1 MEEKKYKHS
10 FARRM
15 TRRVMLVLLVMMSAL
30 GFLIY
35 YITKELVVEISGST
49 VHNTIQTTGE
59 IICSQMLEVS
69 VAVENNIFDIER
81 NLGQPDEIQR
91 ITERIVK
98 LNPRIRSCGIS
109 FIENYYPNKGHAF
122 CPYTWKDDSL
132 QVNTQKGTPLGDY
145 LESEWFKEAV
155 AKDSAYWSKPFFDA
169 HEKERPFVAYLQP
182 IHDRQGRVVA
192 ILGADLS
199 LEFMTDLLVKQ
210 DSATTAEGWI
220 AVAQSY
226 LLQHDGT
233 YITHPEKK
241 RILKANYFRHFQ
253 DADEPGIAKKLIADM
268 KKGVKSEDEIEK
280 AVIIDR
286 DNCYVFYSPIKNTDW
301 VLATEMPSIALEMFG
316 IIGGLL
322 ALLIIVFI
330 LMVTFLVCRLA
341 ISHVS
346 KPLKHLSATA
356 DEIANGKFNTALPVI
371 DSHDE
376 IHKLRDSFENMQ
388 LSLTDYIEKLKSTT
402 AAKASIE
409 SELKIAHDIQ
419 MSMLPK
425 TYPAFPERHDV
436 DIYGQVTPAKA
447 VGGDL
452 YDFYIRDNK
461 LIFCIGDVSG
471 KGVPASLVMA
481 VTRSLFRNISAYTQA
496 PDRIVVAVNDAL
508 SDNNESS
515 MFVTFF
521 VGVLDL
527 ASGHLDYANAAH
539 NPPLVLRGSE
549 VSTLPCES
557 NIPVGVMPGW
567 SYTVETLQMEPG
579 DSLFL
584 YTDGLNE
591 AEDIEHQQFG
601 MERVE
606 QVAKTTANTPQTLIE
621 AMTSSVEQFVGN
633 AEQSDDLTML
643 AIHYTL
649 DTHTSNLNPQSSNLN
664 PQTSNLNNNE

>member
-330 LMVTFLVCRLA
+330 LMVTFLVCQLA
-341 ISHVS
+341 ISQVS

-649 DTHTSNLNPQSSNLN
+649 DTHTSILNPQTSNLNPQSSNLN
-664 PQTSNLNNNE
+664 NNE

>member
-591 AEDIEHQQFG
+591 AEDIDHQQFG

-606 QVAKTTANTPQTLIE
+606 QVAKTTVNTPQTLIE

-649 DTHTSNLNPQSSNLN
+649 DTHTSNLNPQ
-664 PQTSNLNNNE
+664 TSNPNNNE

>member
-1 MEEKKYKHS
+1 MEDKKYRHS

-15 TRRVMLVLLVMMSAL
+15 TRRVMLVLFVMMSTL

-35 YITKELVVEISGST
+35 YTTNDVVIKICGST
-49 VHNTIQTTGE
+49 VHNSIQTTRE

-69 VAVENNIFDIER
+69 VAVDNNIFDIER
-81 NLGQPDEIQR
+81 NLSQPDEMQH
-91 ITERIVK
+91 ITERIIMQ
-98 LNPRIRSCGIS
+98 NPRIRSCGIS
-109 FIENYYPNKGHAF
+109 FIENYYPKKGRIF
-122 CPYTWKDDSL
+122 CPYSWKDDSL

-169 HEKERPFVAYLQP
+169 HEKERPFVAYLHP
-182 IHDRQGRVVA
+182 IHDKQGRVVA

-199 LEFMTDLLVKQ
+199 LEFMTDLLAKQ
-210 DSATTAEGWI
+210 DSTTIDEDLI
-220 AVAQSY
+220 ILAQSY
-226 LLQHDGT
+226 LLSHDGT

-241 RILKANYFRHFQ
+241 RILKANYFRHIQ
-253 DADEPGIAKKLIADM
+253 DDEEPGIAEKLIGDM
-268 KKGVKSEDEIEK
+268 KKGARSENET
-280 AVIIDR
+280 ANAIIINR
-286 DNCYVFYSPIKNTDW
+286 DKCFIFYSPIKNIDW
-301 VLATEMPSIALEMFG
+301 VLATEMPTISLEMFG
-316 IIGGLL
+316 IIIGLM
-322 ALLIIVFI
+322 ALFITVVI

-341 ISHVS
+341 ISQVS

-356 DEIANGKFNTALPVI
+356 DEIANGQFNTALPVI

-388 LSLTDYIEKLKSTT
+388 LSLTEYIEKLKSTT

-481 VTRSLFRNISAYTQA
+481 VTRSLFRNISAYTQS

-508 SDNNESS
+508 SDNNESN

-549 VSTLPCES
+549 VSALPCES
-557 NIPVGVMPGW
+557 NIPVGVMPEW

-579 DSLFL
+579 DTLFL

-591 AEDIEHQQFG
+591 AEDIDHQQFG

-621 AMTSSVEQFVGN
+621 AMTLSVEQFVGN

-649 DTHTSNLNPQSSNLN
+649 DTHTSNLNPQ
-664 PQTSNLNNNE
+664 TSNLNNND

>member
-330 LMVTFLVCRLA
+330 LMVTFLVCQLA
-341 ISHVS
+341 ISQVS

-649 DTHTSNLNPQSSNLN
+649 DTHTSNLNPQ
-664 PQTSNLNNNE
+664 TSNPNNNE

>member
-81 NLGQPDEIQR
+81 NLGQPDEMQR

-330 LMVTFLVCRLA
+330 LMVTFLVCRIA

-579 DSLFL
+579 DCLFL

-591 AEDIEHQQFG
+591 AEDIDHQQFG

-606 QVAKTTANTPQTLIE
+606 QVAKTTVNTPQTLIE

-649 DTHTSNLNPQSSNLN
+649 DTHTSNLNPQ
-664 PQTSNLNNNE
+664 TSNPNNNE

>member
-81 NLGQPDEIQR
+81 NLGQPNEMQR

-330 LMVTFLVCRLA
+330 LMVTFLVCQLA
-341 ISHVS
+341 ISQVS

-356 DEIANGKFNTALPVI
+356 DEIANGKFNTVLPVI

-557 NIPVGVMPGW
+557 NIPVGVMPEW

-649 DTHTSNLNPQSSNLN
+649 NTHPSNLN

>member
-81 NLGQPDEIQR
+81 NLGQPNEMQR

-330 LMVTFLVCRLA
+330 LMVTFLVCQLA
-341 ISHVS
+341 ISQVS

-557 NIPVGVMPGW
+557 NIPVGVMPEW
-567 SYTVETLQMEPG
+567 SYTVETLQMEKG
-579 DSLFL
+579 DCLFL

-591 AEDIEHQQFG
+591 AEDIDHQQFG

-649 DTHTSNLNPQSSNLN
+649 NTHPSNLN

>member
-649 DTHTSNLNPQSSNLN
+649 DTHTSNLNPQ
-664 PQTSNLNNNE
+664 TSNPNNNE

>member
-15 TRRVMLVLLVMMSAL
+15 TRRVILVLLVMMSAL

-59 IICSQMLEVS
+59 IISSQMQEVS
-69 VAVENNIFDIER
+69 VAVDNNIFDIER
-81 NLGQPDEIQR
+81 NLGQPDEMQR

-98 LNPRIRSCGIS
+98 QNPRIRSCGIS
-109 FIENYYPNKGHAF
+109 FIENYYPNKGRTF

-132 QVNTQKGTPLGDY
+132 QVYTQKGTPLGDY

-280 AVIIDR
+280 AVIINR
-286 DNCYVFYSPIKNTDW
+286 DNCFVFYSPIKNTDW

-356 DEIANGKFNTALPVI
+356 DEIANGQFNTALPVI
-371 DSHDE
+371 NSHDE

-419 MSMLPK
+419 MAMLPK

-515 MFVTFF
+515 MFVTLF
-521 VGVLDL
+521 VGLLDL

-549 VSTLPCES
+549 VSTLPSES

-567 SYTVETLQMEPG
+567 SYTVETLQMEEG
-579 DSLFL
+579 DCIFL

-591 AEDIEHQQFG
+591 AENVDHQQFG

-606 QVAKTTANTPQTLIE
+606 QVAKTTVKIPQTLIE

-649 DTHTSNLNPQSSNLN
+649 DTQTSNLN
-664 PQTSNLNNNE
+664 PQTSNLNNND

>member
-81 NLGQPDEIQR
+81 NLGQPDEMQR

-155 AKDSAYWSKPFFDA
+155 AKDSAYWSKPFFDT

-557 NIPVGVMPGW
+557 NIPVGVMPEW
-567 SYTVETLQMEPG
+567 SYTVETLQMEKG
-579 DSLFL
+579 DCLFL

-591 AEDIEHQQFG
+591 AEDIDHQQFG

-649 DTHTSNLNPQSSNLN
+649 NTHPSNLN

>member
-81 NLGQPDEIQR
+81 NLGQPDEMQR

-330 LMVTFLVCRLA
+330 LMVTFLVCQLA

-557 NIPVGVMPGW
+557 NIPVGVMPEW
-567 SYTVETLQMEPG
+567 SYTVETLQMEKG
-579 DSLFL
+579 DCLFL

-591 AEDIEHQQFG
+591 AEDIDHQQFG

-649 DTHTSNLNPQSSNLN
+649 NTHPSNLN